1 MDYRKAEE
9 YYDKLCKELDNQFG
23 KEISAGTLDTMH
35 KLTGTIH
42 YLDEMMDKGE
52 DDYSERSYRGG
63 RSYRYDGGRSY
74 DDGRSMRRNRDSMNR
89 YSRNY
94 SGGFED
100 ELRDL
105 MNDTTDQHT
114 KQAVMRMLENMK

>member
-23 KEISAGTLDTMH
+23 KEISAGSLDTMH
-35 KLTGTIH
+35 NLTGTIH
-42 YLDEMMDKGE
+42 YLDEIMDNGE

-74 DDGRSMRRNRDSMNR
+74 DDGRSMRRNRDSMGR

-114 KQAVMRMLENMK
+114 KQAVMRMLENIK

>member
-42 YLDEMMDKGE
+42 YLDEMMNDGQDE
-52 DDYSERSYRGG
+52 YSERSYRDG

-74 DDGRSMRRNRDSMNR
+74 DDGRSMRRNRDSMGR

-105 MNDTTDQHT
+105 MNNTTDQHT
-114 KQAVMRMLENMK
+114 KQSVMRMLEDLK

>member
-23 KEISAGTLDTMH
+23 KELSAGTLDTMH

-42 YLDEMMDKGE
+42 YLDEMMGKGE
-52 DDYSERSYRGG
+52 DEYGERSYRGG

-74 DDGRSMRRNRDSMNR
+74 DDGRSMRRNRDSMGR

>member
-23 KEISAGTLDTMH
+23 KELSAGTLDTMH

-42 YLDEMMDKGE
+42 YLDEMMNDGQDE
-52 DDYSERSYRGG
+52 YSERSYRGG
-63 RSYRYDGGRSY
+63 RSYRYDGGSSY
-74 DDGRSMRRNRDSMNR
+74 DDGRSMRRNRDSMGR

-105 MNDTTDQHT
+105 MNNTTDQHT
-114 KQAVMRMLENMK
+114 KQAVMRMLEDMK

>member
-23 KEISAGTLDTMH
+23 KDLSAGTLDTMH

-42 YLDEMMDKGE
+42 YLDEIMNDGQDE
-52 DDYSERSYRGG
+52 YSERSYRGG

-74 DDGRSMRRNRDSMNR
+74 DDGRSMRRNRDSMGR
-89 YSRNY
+89 YSRNC

>member
-23 KEISAGTLDTMH
+23 KELSAGTLDTMH

-52 DDYSERSYRGG
+52 DEYSERSYRGG

-74 DDGRSMRRNRDSMNR
+74 DDGRSMRRNRDSMGR

-105 MNDTTDQHT
+105 MNNTTDQHT
-114 KQAVMRMLENMK
+114 KQAVMRMLEDMK

>member
-42 YLDEMMDKGE
+42 YLDEMMNDGQDE
-52 DDYSERSYRGG
+52 YSERSYRGG
-63 RSYRYDGGRSY
+63 RSYRYDGGSSY
-74 DDGRSMRRNRDSMNR
+74 DDGRSMRRDRDSMGR
-89 YSRNY
+89 YSRNS

-105 MNDTTDQHT
+105 MNTTTDQHT
-114 KQAVMRMLENMK
+114 KQAVMRMLDDMK

>member
-42 YLDEMMDKGE
+42 YLDEMMNDGQDE
-52 DDYSERSYRGG
+52 YSERSYRGG
-63 RSYRYDGGRSY
+63 RSYRYDGGSSY
-74 DDGRSMRRNRDSMNR
+74 DDGRSMRRNRDSMGR

-100 ELRDL
+100 ELRML
-105 MNDTTDQHT
+105 MEEAPDENT
-114 KQAVMRMLENMK
+114 KQAMRQMRQNMR

>member
-42 YLDEMMDKGE
+42 YLDEMMNDGE
-52 DDYSERSYRGG
+52 DEYSERSYRDG
-63 RSYRYDGGRSY
+63 RSYRYDGVRPY
-74 DDGRSMRRNRDSMNR
+74 DDGRSMRRNRDSMGR

-114 KQAVMRMLENMK
+114 KQAMMRMLEDMK

>member
-23 KEISAGTLDTMH
+23 KELSAGTLDAMH

-42 YLDEMMDKGE
+42 YLDEMMNDGQDE
-52 DDYSERSYRGG
+52 YSERSYRGG

-74 DDGRSMRRNRDSMNR
+74 DDGRSMRRNRDSMGR

-105 MNDTTDQHT
+105 MNNTTDQHT
-114 KQAVMRMLENMK
+114 KQAMMRMLEDMK